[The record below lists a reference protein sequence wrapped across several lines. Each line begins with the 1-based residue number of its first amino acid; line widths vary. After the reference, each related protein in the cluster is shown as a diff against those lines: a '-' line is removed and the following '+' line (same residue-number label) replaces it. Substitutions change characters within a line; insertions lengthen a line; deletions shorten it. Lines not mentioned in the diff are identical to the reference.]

1 MLPELYCGGGARAA
15 ARLRAQSILSGRPGL
30 HPDFFAVE
38 SEGKWLGIGEIRAL
52 VLWARYAPVAG
63 PKRVAL
69 LGPAERLTPEA
80 ANALLKLLEE
90 VSPYL
95 AVILYAEA
103 PDRVI
108 PTVRSRCSLRFSPS
122 STEAWREALTRAG
135 YDEKEADFLLS
146 LCAEREDELENF
158 LDPRRDVFLE
168 LAQAETEAQNLS
180 LYELFLRFP
189 GEAADPLRRRAFA
202 KAILEKL
209 LREPTFEV
217 LRAAEALARTGA
229 MRDFLW
235 ELARLLREKL
245 AEQDLE
251 HSRALFSSWARKV
264 SLARGEMEA
273 NANPR
278 MLAEVVLLWP
288 RKLQER

>member
-15 ARLRAQSILSGRPGL
+15 ARLRAQELLSGRPGV
-30 HPDFFAVE
+30 HPDFLGIE

-52 VLWARYAPVAG
+52 ILWARYAPVAG
-63 PKRVAL
+63 SFRVAL

-90 VSPYL
+90 VPPYL

-122 STEAWREALTRAG
+122 PRDAWRGALIRAG
-135 YDEKEADFLLS
+135 YGPEETEFLLS

-158 LDPRRDVFLE
+158 LGVKREVFE
-168 LAQAETEAQNLS
+168 EFKVAEDEARGLS
-180 LYELFLRFP
+180 LPELFLRFS

-202 KAILEKL
+202 KVAMDKILQ
-209 LREPTFEV
+209 EPAFQI
-217 LRAAEALARTGA
+217 LRAGEVLARTGSLKS
-229 MRDFLW
+229 FLW
-235 ELARLLREKL
+235 ELLWILRERL
-245 AEQDLE
+245 GTEE
-251 HSRALFSSWARKV
+251 PGYSRAILESWAKKI
-264 SLARGEMEA
+264 SLARGELEA
-273 NANPR
+273 NANVR
-278 MLAEVVLLWP
+278 LLAEVVLLWP
-288 RKLQER
+288 RRG